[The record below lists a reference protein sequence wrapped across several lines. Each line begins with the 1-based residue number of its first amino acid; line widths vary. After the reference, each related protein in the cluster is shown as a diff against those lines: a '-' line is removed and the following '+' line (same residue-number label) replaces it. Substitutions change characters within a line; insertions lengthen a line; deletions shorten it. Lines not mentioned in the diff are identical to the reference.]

1 MGSIA
6 KIIFFIVFILSHSI
20 LFSDGPYTIDT
31 MTEQDGLRN
40 GPDYS
45 EALLYYSLEAPSP
58 LPVVVL
64 IPGFTNS
71 ISAIQD
77 WGPFLASYGYA
88 TFLVNVNSFFEP
100 PSSRA
105 EALLDGIVTM
115 KVENERLGSP
125 LFGNLNIEDFTV
137 GGYSMGGGG
146 AQIAAQQDSSIKAVV
161 ALAAWLDNPSITV
174 NNNTSILFISGEND
188 NIAPNNYHTDLF
200 YNNTP
205 EDTDK
210 LLYEIAGGFHSTVS
224 SPYNDEEMGLKTL
237 FWIEKYILN
246 DVSNCDSL
254 ITQPPSASKFLTNL
268 DCTVET
274 IGDITQDG
282 ITNVLDLVLLISWII
297 NGINPSDQDMEVANV
312 MNDSNLDIFDIIL
325 LAEVISSNL

>member
-1 MGSIA
+1 MALIA
-6 KIIFFIVFILSHSI
+6 KIILFIVLLLSHSN
-20 LFSDGPYTIDT
+20 LFSDGPYSTET

-45 EALLYYSLEAPSP
+45 EALLYYPLEAPSP

-71 ISAIQD
+71 ISAIQE

-200 YNNTP
+200 YNTP

-210 LLYEIAGGFHSTVS
+210 LLYEIAGGFHSTVQAHIMMKKWVK
-224 SPYNDEEMGLKTL
+224 NLILD
-237 FWIEKYILN
+237 EKYILN
-246 DVSNCDSL
+246 DFSNCDSL
-254 ITQPPSASKFLTNL
+254 ITQPF
-268 DCTVET
+268 C
-274 IGDITQDG
+274 IQ
-282 ITNVLDLVLLISWII
+282 
-297 NGINPSDQDMEVANV
+297 
-312 MNDSNLDIFDIIL
+312 IF
-325 LAEVISSNL
+325 N